1 LSSLS
6 PTQGDVQTAL
16 GSFIADVTGLVVG
29 QTIISGQNNRT
40 PEPAAGAFVV
50 MTPIRFT
57 RLETN
62 LDAYADCKFTGSISG
77 STLTVTAVQDGEIE
91 LGSTIFGAG
100 VAAGT
105 VVQAFGTGS
114 GGTGTYTVSGSQTI
128 ASGTLSAGTWE
139 LTQGAE
145 IVVQLDF
152 HSADL
157 TASDLAQAVSTAF
170 RDDYGTT
177 FFAGLAPPLNGIAP
191 LYADDPKQLPF
202 INEAEQY
209 EWRWVLEAK
218 LQVNQA
224 VTFPLQFFDSA
235 TVTPLDVD
243 VVFPD

>member
-6 PTQGDVQTAL
+6 PTQGNVQAAL
-16 GSFIADVTGLVVG
+16 AAFIADVTGLVVG
-29 QTIISGQNNRT
+29 ETIISGQNNRT

-62 LDAYADCKFTGSISG
+62 LDDYVDCKFTGSIAG
-77 STLTVTAVQDGEIE
+77 TLLTVTAVQDGEIAV
-91 LGSTIFGAG
+91 GATIYGVG

-105 VVQAFGTGS
+105 TVQAFGTGT
-114 GGTGTYTVSGSQTI
+114 GGVGTYTLSTSQTVT
-128 ASGTLSAGTWE
+128 SETLSAGTQE

-145 IVVQLDF
+145 VVVQLDF

-177 FFAGLAPPLNGIAP
+177 FFEGLAPPLNGIAP
-191 LYADDPKQLPF
+191 LYADDPRQLPF

-224 VTFPLQFFDSA
+224 ITFPLEFADSA
-235 TVTPLDVD
+235 TITVLDVD
-243 VVFPD
+243 AL